1 MVKFSNPVIVDAH
14 YEAKH
19 RTIGVSMKPTIG
31 KELFV
36 VGQVTGGAFNSQFDT
51 ERFIHN
57 DVRQYLLRAS
67 THCQSVQNE
76 LSNLNSAR
84 FISSNDDASIYSPI
98 PSAVSYRVLAEK
110 VSNDI
115 SKDFGLH
122 LPAGIRENVL
132 AKLLHDA
139 GVQITV
145 DYSSTESSSIQFHSD
160 ENRTSDRSSQ
170 FASLIDLSYAF
181 STDAQDKSSSSY
193 IRGQN
198 TNSGWNRKA
207 GNEVPKMVL
216 VDSRESLLCSSANG
230 VFLCTVDGFGTAP
243 IWYQQSM
250 ATGPPLGCILAET
263 MTAILKDGSQCVQF
277 FLATIGVRQ
286 QKHLLQIKD

>member
-19 RTIGVSMKPTIG
+19 RTIGVSMKSTIG

-36 VGQVTGGAFNSQFDT
+36 SGQATGGAFQSHFDT

-57 DVRQYLLRAS
+57 DVRQYLLRGS
-67 THCQSVQNE
+67 THWRSVQNE
-76 LSNLNSAR
+76 MSNLNSAR
-84 FISSNDDASIYSPI
+84 FISSNDDGSIYSPI

-110 VSNDI
+110 VSNDV

-145 DYSSTESSSIQFHSD
+145 DYSSTESSSIRFISGD
-160 ENRTSDRSSQ
+160 ENRTSDRSSN
-170 FASLIDLSYAF
+170 FATLIDLSDAF
-181 STDAQDKSSSSY
+181 STVAQDQSSSSY

-198 TNSGWNRKA
+198 TNSGWNRKSGA
-207 GNEVPKMVL
+207 EVSKMVL

-230 VFLCTVDGFGTAP
+230 VFICTVDGFGTAP

-250 ATGPPLGCILAET
+250 ATGPPQGCILAET
-263 MTAILKDGSQCVQF
+263 LTAI
-277 FLATIGVRQ
+277 
-286 QKHLLQIKD
+286 

>member
-14 YEAKH
+14 FEAKH

-36 VGQVTGGAFNSQFDT
+36 SGQVTGGAFNSHFDT

-67 THCQSVQNE
+67 THCRSVQNE

-84 FISSNDDASIYSPI
+84 FVSSHDVGSIYSPI
-98 PSAVSYRVLAEK
+98 PSAVSYRALAEK
-110 VSNDI
+110 VSNDL

-145 DYSSTESSSIQFHSD
+145 DYSSTQSSSIRIHSGD
-160 ENRTSDRSSQ
+160 ENRTSERSSK
-170 FASLIDLSYAF
+170 FATLIDLSDAF

-207 GNEVPKMVL
+207 GNEVSKMVL
-216 VDSRESLLCSSANG
+216 VDSRESLLCASANG
-230 VFLCTVDGFGTAP
+230 IFLCTVDGFGTAP

-250 ATGPPLGCILAET
+250 ATGPPQGCILAET
-263 MTAILKDGSQCVQF
+263 MTAI
-277 FLATIGVRQ
+277 
-286 QKHLLQIKD
+286 